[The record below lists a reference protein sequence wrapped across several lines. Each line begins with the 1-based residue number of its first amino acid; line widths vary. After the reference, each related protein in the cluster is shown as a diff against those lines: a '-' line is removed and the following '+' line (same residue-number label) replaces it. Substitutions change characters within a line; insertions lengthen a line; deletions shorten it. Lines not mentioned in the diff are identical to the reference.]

1 MTVLQGLEHD
11 LINCRR
17 VAGGMRCGG
26 TAGGWRWGARGGR
39 GGGGGRAAGCL
50 PETSCAPSGVPVPSS
65 YSVVS
70 AADLLLH
77 CGGCSSMTLP
87 KGLEHDQINC
97 RRMGVDKGDM
107 LMGGGEGCR
116 G

>member
-1 MTVLQGLEHD
+1 
-11 LINCRR
+11 
-17 VAGGMRCGG
+17 
-26 TAGGWRWGARGGR
+26 
-39 GGGGGRAAGCL
+39 
-50 PETSCAPSGVPVPSS
+50 
-65 YSVVS
+65 
-70 AADLLLH
+70 
-77 CGGCSSMTLP
+77 MTLP